1 MIKHKYLLWKILGLV
16 FIVILAF
23 FVVGIWRAMHPTA
36 TSNLQGTWTTF
47 KPATADSPVVTIMF
61 AKNLTGIKYA
71 MENISYMASRFQY
84 QAINGHTLTITD
96 QSGSKN
102 VTVKMP
108 NIDTLIL
115 NTDGNEVTFH
125 RSKLDYGYLN
135 TWY

>member
-1 MIKHKYLLWKILGLV
+1 MIKHKYLLWKILVLA
-16 FIVILAF
+16 FIVMLAF
-23 FVVGIWRAMHPTA
+23 FIAGIWRAMHPA
-36 TSNLQGTWTTF
+36 PTSNLQGTWTTF
-47 KPATADSPVVTIMF
+47 NPATADSSVVTIMF

-71 MENISYMASRFQY
+71 MENKNYMASPFRY
-84 QAINGHTLTITD
+84 QVVNDNMLAIID
-96 QSGSKN
+96 QSGSKD

-125 RSKLDYGYLN
+125 RSKFDYGYLN